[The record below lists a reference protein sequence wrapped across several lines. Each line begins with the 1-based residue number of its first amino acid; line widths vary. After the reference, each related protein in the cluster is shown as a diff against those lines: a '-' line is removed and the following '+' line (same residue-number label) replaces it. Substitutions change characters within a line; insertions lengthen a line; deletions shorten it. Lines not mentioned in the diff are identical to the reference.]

1 MCRIFVLQPGSH
13 SNTQKDFFSN
23 LKDLFVR
30 GGLVGVCDASKVFL
44 PSVRFHPNLDT
55 GLNIRVNR
63 ITRDRK
69 EEDGCFPGS
78 ACGRPVE
85 GLAVPSIPRA
95 SELRQR

>member
-1 MCRIFVLQPGSH
+1 MQDLRSSGWFALKHAKRKIC
-13 SNTQKDFFSN
+13 N
-23 LKDLFVR
+23 LTDLFVR
-30 GGLVGVCDASKVFL
+30 GGPVGICNASKVFL

-85 GLAVPSIPRA
+85 GLDLENQSW
-95 SELRQR
+95 